1 MAETKTPSAQAVASL
16 RENAAALDV
25 DDVVDLCY
33 AKNPDP
39 LRVSIYLEAL
49 RGRGGE
55 KAQIAAC
62 LLCFDL
68 ARRGDE
74 RREAEL
80 HLLLP
85 SIDRLIQR
93 DLAGEHTAAREL
105 IDNSMTIVEL
115 WTALRIHAR
124 TRDKRVPLPPLPEDD
139 GEAFDID
146 LFDDVEFAEIEDGLS
161 DLEIALDLDEEVLF
175 AFDSSL
181 NRLIPP
187 PPSTLFCADTGAD
200 LERVA
205 KLRELAASFANKL
218 PVAADLEALASIFTA
233 THTRSLGVFG
243 RRNRSRDKA
252 LTDGIVA
259 LMSLPEPPVTGMG
272 WFEGA
277 DLPGAEQGAWPKMAE
292 ALLELISF
300 VGSDVDKHPE
310 RHGPALSQREWA
322 RRIGE
327 AFVADPC
334 SSKIPQRLLEP
345 GEAHRRRRR

>member
-1 MAETKTPSAQAVASL
+1 MGETKTPSAQAVASL

-25 DDVVDLCY
+25 EDVVDLCY
-33 AKNPDP
+33 ATNPDP

-55 KAQIAAC
+55 KAQVAAC

-85 SIDRLIQR
+85 TIDALIER
-93 DLAGEHTAAREL
+93 DLAGLPTAARDL
-105 IDNSMTIVEL
+105 IDNSMTVVEL
-115 WTALRIHAR
+115 WTALRTHAR
-124 TRDKRVPLPPLPEDD
+124 HRDKRAPPPLPDVDD
-139 GEAFDID
+139 LDAIDID
-146 LFDDVEFAEIEDGLS
+146 LFDDDEFAELAFDLGEIE
-161 DLEIALDLDEEVLF
+161 IPLDLDEEVLF
-175 AFDSSL
+175 AFDSGL

-205 KLRELAASFANKL
+205 KLKDLASSFANKL
-218 PVAADLEALASIFTA
+218 PVAADLEALASLFTA
-233 THTRSLGVFG
+233 THTRALGLFN
-243 RRNRSRDKA
+243 RRNKSRDKA
-252 LTDGIVA
+252 LADGLVA
-259 LMSLPEPPVTGMG
+259 LLSLPEPPTTGMG

-277 DLPGAEQGAWPKMAE
+277 DLPGAEPGAWPKIAE

-300 VGSDVDKHPE
+300 VGADVEEHPE
-310 RHGPALSQREWA
+310 RHGAWLTQKEWA
-322 RRIGE
+322 RAVSE
-327 AFVADPC
+327 AFVADPR
-334 SSKIPQRLLEP
+334 SSRIPQRLIEP
-345 GEAHRRRRR
+345 GDRRRRR